1 MYLFT
6 RLTKRKAFKSETRLS
21 ITYLPGQEVSL
32 QLFACSYSP
41 VQFWP
46 PSAGTGLEQVLL
58 LDCDPVPHVLL
69 HVVQAD
75 QRLNPPFTKIKTVL
89 ILIELSGARSA
100 RSVAPWVR
108 KFGSLCI
115 QEILLLTKSFE
126 RTSTPSFKLGLNF
139 KFQAPGLDGCVGGLQ
154 RRLSEPKRSMPI
166 EKLGSS
172 SLVSS
177 IF

>member
-6 RLTKRKAFKSETRLS
+6 RLTKKKAFKNETRLS

-100 RSVAPWVR
+100 RSVAPRVR

-115 QEILLLTKSFE
+115 QEIWFWQNRPYVRPPHHVQRVWNFLPYCLKSV
-126 RTSTPSFKLGLNF
+126 LN
-139 KFQAPGLDGCVGGLQ
+139 L
-154 RRLSEPKRSMPI
+154 
-166 EKLGSS
+166 
-172 SLVSS
+172 
-177 IF
+177 IFDI

>member
-1 MYLFT
+1 MASALFKENMT
-6 RLTKRKAFKSETRLS
+6 AFFFFLPGSRKRKPFKSGTRLS

-75 QRLNPPFTKIKTVL
+75 QRLNPPFTKIETVL
-89 ILIELSGARSA
+89 ILTEFSGARSA
-100 RSVAPWVR
+100 HSVVLWVR
-108 KFGSLCI
+108 KFGYLCI
-115 QEILLLTKSFE
+115 QEMMLWSMDCCQNRASADQGHI
-126 RTSTPSFKLGLNF
+126 
-139 KFQAPGLDGCVGGLQ
+139 
-154 RRLSEPKRSMPI
+154 RL
-166 EKLGSS
+166 
-172 SLVSS
+172 
-177 IF
+177 